1 MKVKFSIILTLLL
14 IFVFFSFVFADKKS
28 PKNPNPK
35 KITFFRTNE
44 QKYKEYKFEKD
55 GSIMIFI
62 PASSFIMGSP
72 LGEGSDDE
80 YPQPGVYLDAF
91 YIDKYEVTNREYM
104 KFVEATGDHYPE
116 WMKPGSKYNI
126 RTGSDDYYKKLGDAL
141 TVPAHPVVGISWND
155 AVAYCRWVGKRLPT
169 EAEWEKAARG
179 TDGRKY
185 PWGNS
190 EPDSGGFYR
199 ANWGEGSD
207 HKVWKQDGYKY
218 TAPAG
223 SFPRGAS
230 PYGVMDMAGNVWEWC
245 SDWYDETYYGSGPD
259 NNPKGPIYGTSRVV
273 RGGSWSLSAYDC
285 RCATRLSGT
294 PTFSGYDV
302 GFRCAISAGR

>member
-28 PKNPNPK
+28 PEKPNPK

-62 PASSFIMGSP
+62 PAGSFIMGSP

-80 YPQPGVYLDAF
+80 YPQPRVYLDAF

-141 TVPAHPVVGISWND
+141 TVPA
-155 AVAYCRWVGKRLPT
+155 
-169 EAEWEKAARG
+169 
-179 TDGRKY
+179 
-185 PWGNS
+185 
-190 EPDSGGFYR
+190 
-199 ANWGEGSD
+199 
-207 HKVWKQDGYKY
+207 
-218 TAPAG
+218 G

-259 NNPKGPIYGTSRVV
+259 NNPKGPISGTSRVV